1 MLLLLSVITREFALM
16 SVTYFGASVLG
27 EDVGFILF
35 GRDPNDLDHSII
47 FNSRAYISFT
57 SMYFVPPKG

>member
-27 EDVGFILF
+27 EDVL
-35 GRDPNDLDHSII
+35 
-47 FNSRAYISFT
+47 
-57 SMYFVPPKG
+57 YFVCVVGRRAWLRMPRVVMKVRVWSVLGLRMAL